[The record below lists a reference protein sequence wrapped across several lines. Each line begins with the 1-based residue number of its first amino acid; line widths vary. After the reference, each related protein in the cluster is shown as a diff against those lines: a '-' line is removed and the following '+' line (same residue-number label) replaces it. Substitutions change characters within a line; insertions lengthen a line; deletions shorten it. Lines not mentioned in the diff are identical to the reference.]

1 MTPKTVATRA
11 RRWEDQRCLSAID
24 KELQKESFPCGGRDS
39 GLHSGFDSV
48 GVEGLPNEFECGRE
62 IFFES
67 GPDLARRKDEPTF
80 SLTAGTQ
87 FDGQ

>member
-1 MTPKTVATRA
+1 MRWPVKHVIVPATGAKRTRFQSQDS
-11 RRWEDQRCLSAID
+11 RRWH
-24 KELQKESFPCGGRDS
+24 DS
-39 GLHSGFDSV
+39 GLQSDFDSV
-48 GVEGLPNEFECGRE
+48 GVECLTNEFECSRE

-80 SLTAGTQ
+80 GLAAGTQ

>member
-1 MTPKTVATRA
+1 MQSV
-11 RRWEDQRCLSAID
+11 
-24 KELQKESFPCGGRDS
+24 
-39 GLHSGFDSV
+39 GFDSV
-48 GVEGLPNEFECGRE
+48 GVEALTDEFECGRE

-80 SLTAGTQ
+80 GLTAGTQ